1 MFQQFQHARR
11 SMLIAT
17 LLFLLLGIA
26 MTAIPGLFI
35 QVACAVIGGV
45 MAVFGIVLLLGELR
59 YPRKSVLTLGMGV
72 LIIAVA
78 IVIIANPQLVSSLI
92 PLLFG
97 ILLLIDGVS
106 NIRHAFGMRRYRE
119 GAWGAMLALGVI
131 TLALAVL
138 ILLHPY
144 GTAELAFRIMGI
156 ALIYNAL
163 SDLFI
168 VVQLHRASKKYVD
181 TNGQEHRIIDVEAR
195 PVEDEDNEY

>member
-11 SMLIAT
+11 NMLTAA
-17 LLFLLLGIA
+17 LLFLVLGIA
-26 MTAIPGLFI
+26 MTAGPGLFI

-45 MAVFGIVLLLGELR
+45 MAAFGVIMIGGELR
-59 YPRKSVLTLGMGV
+59 YPNKSLWSIGMGI
-72 LIIAVA
+72 LIAAVA
-78 IVIIANPQLVSSLI
+78 IIIIANPQLVSSLI

-97 ILLLIDGVS
+97 ILLLIDGVT
-106 NIRHAFGMRRYRE
+106 NVRYALGMRRYEE
-119 GAWGAMLALGVI
+119 GAWGALLILGII
-131 TLALAVL
+131 TLVFGAL

-168 VVQLHRASKKYVD
+168 VIQLHRASKKYVD
-181 TNGQEHRIIDVEAR
+181 KNGQEHKIIDVEAR
-195 PVEDEDNEY
+195 PVEDDKDEQ